1 MAANERQDE
10 LKVGHLPSLDG
21 LRGVAALVVV
31 LVHSISGV
39 GVGKKILDAI
49 HDTPFSP
56 FFNPKV
62 AVQVFFV
69 LSGFVLTGSLLRN
82 RSIRQLPQFYVR
94 RLFRIHPPYVFAL
107 VIAWIVSFQYRPVRH
122 EISQFGEV
130 LFNIRLSVD
139 ELLGFM
145 LFPGGAGM
153 QLPVG
158 WTLQIEMIFSLL
170 LPVMLWFALR
180 THVLLLLGLCLIPFW
195 IGPWGHPIFK
205 FSLDFAL
212 GIAIYL
218 HGDALRAGFSRIGN
232 AGVWGWVLAALV
244 IGGTPLYLNWPW
256 LIDGGSRGSIF
267 LQSIGSAGLV
277 AAAAH
282 APAFTRLFV
291 GRRCV
296 FLGMISYSVYL
307 LHWPIAVLVA
317 SVPWPGSDALMMP
330 LVVALTIPIATV
342 SYYVVE
348 RPSVR
353 AGNWVCAK
361 LALRSGR
368 VALTS
373 RVGSVDR

>member
-1 MAANERQDE
+1 MAANERQGV

-39 GVGKKILDAI
+39 GVGKTILDAI

-56 FFNPKV
+56 FFNPKI

-82 RSIRQLPQFYVR
+82 LSIRQLPQFYVR
-94 RLFRIHPPYVFAL
+94 RLFRIHPPYVFGLL
-107 VIAWIVSFQYRPVRH
+107 VAWIVSFQYRPVRH

-130 LFNIRLSVD
+130 LFNVRLSVD

-145 LFPGGAGM
+145 LFPGSAGM
-153 QLPVG
+153 LLPVG
-158 WTLQIEMIFSLL
+158 WTLQIEMILSLL

-195 IGPWGHPIFK
+195 IGPWGHPVFK

-212 GIAIYL
+212 GMAIYL
-218 HGDALRAGFSRIGN
+218 HSDALRAGFSRIGN
-232 AGVWGWVLAALV
+232 AGVWGWVVAALV

-348 RPSVR
+348 RPSIR
-353 AGNWVCAK
+353 AGNWICAK

>member
-1 MAANERQDE
+1 
-10 LKVGHLPSLDG
+10 
-21 LRGVAALVVV
+21 
-31 LVHSISGV
+31 
-39 GVGKKILDAI
+39 
-49 HDTPFSP
+49 
-56 FFNPKV
+56 
-62 AVQVFFV
+62 
-69 LSGFVLTGSLLRN
+69 
-82 RSIRQLPQFYVR
+82 
-94 RLFRIHPPYVFAL
+94 
-107 VIAWIVSFQYRPVRH
+107 
-122 EISQFGEV
+122 
-130 LFNIRLSVD
+130 
-139 ELLGFM
+139 
-145 LFPGGAGM
+145 
-153 QLPVG
+153 
-158 WTLQIEMIFSLL
+158 
-170 LPVMLWFALR
+170 VMLWFALR

-212 GIAIYL
+212 GMAIYL

>member
-1 MAANERQDE
+1 M
-10 LKVGHLPSLDG
+10 
-21 LRGVAALVVV
+21 
-31 LVHSISGV
+31 
-39 GVGKKILDAI
+39 
-49 HDTPFSP
+49 
-56 FFNPKV
+56 
-62 AVQVFFV
+62 
-69 LSGFVLTGSLLRN
+69 
-82 RSIRQLPQFYVR
+82 SIRQLPQFYVR
-94 RLFRIHPPYVFAL
+94 RLFRIHPPYVFGL
-107 VIAWIVSFQYRPVRH
+107 FVAWIVSFQYRPVRH

-130 LFNIRLSVD
+130 LFNVRLSVD

-145 LFPGGAGM
+145 LFPGSAGM
-153 QLPVG
+153 LLPVG
-158 WTLQIEMIFSLL
+158 WTLQIEMILSLL

-195 IGPWGHPIFK
+195 IGPWGHPVFK

-212 GIAIYL
+212 GMAIYL
-218 HGDALRAGFSRIGN
+218 HSDA
-232 AGVWGWVLAALV
+232 
-244 IGGTPLYLNWPW
+244 PLYLNWPW

-348 RPSVR
+348 RPSIR
-353 AGNWVCAK
+353 AGNWICAK